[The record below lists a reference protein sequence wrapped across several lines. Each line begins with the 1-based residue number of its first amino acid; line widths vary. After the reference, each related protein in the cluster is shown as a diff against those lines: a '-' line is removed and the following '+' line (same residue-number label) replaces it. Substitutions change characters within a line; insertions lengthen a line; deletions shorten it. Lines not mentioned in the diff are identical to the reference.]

1 MATTGIVRLQHG
13 RFVMCFILVIQK
25 FILVIQK
32 FILKYYRFL
41 LVSMEWHRIIRKM
54 VFTNA
59 CICQTQNS
67 FFLMNLDHLRG
78 IR

>member
-13 RFVMCFILVIQK
+13 RFVMC